1 VTSTTQDPTEDVTA
15 IRETYEEFELGDAT
29 VAMISDPHVD
39 DAWIQSNVVEQ
50 VAP

>member
-1 VTSTTQDPTEDVTA
+1 MTSTTQDRHEEAP
-15 IRETYEEFELGDAT
+15 IRETYEEFDLGDAT

-50 VAP
+50 VTP

>member
-1 VTSTTQDPTEDVTA
+1 MTSTTQDHREEGA
-15 IRETYEEFELGDAT
+15 IRETYEEFDLGDAT

-50 VAP
+50 VTP

>member
-1 VTSTTQDPTEDVTA
+1 MTSTTQDQREEA
-15 IRETYEEFELGDAT
+15 IRETYEEFDLGDAT

-50 VAP
+50 VTP